1 MQKVYLDNAATT
13 RMHDEVFV
21 AMQPYLTAIYGNPSS
36 IHSFGREA
44 RKAVEEAREKTAAA
58 LGAEPREIIFTS
70 GATEA
75 DNIAIRGVARALQ
88 NKGRHLIT
96 TAVEHHAVLDACK
109 ALEAEGFRVT
119 LLPVDAYG
127 MVSPRDVA
135 DAITDETI
143 LVSVMMANNEVG
155 TIMPVAEIG
164 QICRER
170 GVIFHTDAVQ
180 AIGVLPVNVDELQ
193 VDLLSLSAHK
203 FHGPKGVGA
212 LYVRKGTKLKVFSF
226 GGAQERKLRPGTENV
241 AGIVGLG
248 RAIELATT
256 DMEAKVSRIKAMRDK
271 LMAGL
276 LAIPDTRLNGHPE
289 KRLPGNV
296 NISVQY
302 VEGESMILSLDLKGI
317 AVSSGSACT
326 SGSLDPSHVLMAMG
340 LDHQTAH
347 GSLRLTL
354 SAYNREEEID
364 YVLSVMPGIVA
375 RLRAMSPVYAGKE

>member
-13 RMHDEVFV
+13 RMHDEVLA
-21 AMQPYLTAIYGNPSS
+21 AMQPYLTNVYGNPSS

-58 LGAEPREIIFTS
+58 LGGEPREIIFTS

-75 DNIAIRGVARALQ
+75 NNVAIRGVARALQ
-88 NKGRHLIT
+88 QKGRHIIT

-109 ALEAEGFRVT
+109 ALEAEGFKVT
-119 LLPVDAYG
+119 VLPVDAYG

-143 LVSVMMANNEVG
+143 LVSVMLANNEVG
-155 TIMPVAEIG
+155 TVMPVAEIG
-164 QICRER
+164 KICRER
-170 GVIFHTDAVQ
+170 GVVFHTDAVQ
-180 AIGVLPVNVDELQ
+180 AIGVLPVNVDDLQ

-248 RAIELATT
+248 KAIELAVT

-271 LMAGL
+271 LMTGL
-276 LAIPDTRLNGHPE
+276 LSIPHTRLNGHPE
-289 KRLPGNV
+289 KRLPGYV
-296 NISVQY
+296 NISFQY

-354 SAYNREEEID
+354 SAYNTEEEID
-364 YVLSVMPGIVA
+364 YVLSVMPEIVA
-375 RLRAMSPVYAGKE
+375 RLRAMSPVYPGKD

>member
-13 RMHDEVFV
+13 RMHDEVLA
-21 AMQPYLTAIYGNPSS
+21 AMQPYLNNVYGNPSS

-58 LGAEPREIIFTS
+58 LGGEPREIIFTS

-75 DNIAIRGVARALQ
+75 NNVAIRGVARALQ
-88 NKGRHLIT
+88 QKGRHIIT

-109 ALEAEGFRVT
+109 ALEAEGFKVT
-119 LLPVDAYG
+119 VLPVDAYG

-143 LVSVMMANNEVG
+143 LVSVMLANNEVG
-155 TIMPVAEIG
+155 TVMPVAEIG
-164 QICRER
+164 KICRER
-170 GVIFHTDAVQ
+170 GVVFHTDAVQ
-180 AIGVLPVNVDELQ
+180 AIGVLPVNVDDLQ

-248 RAIELATT
+248 KAIELAVT

-271 LMAGL
+271 LMTGL
-276 LAIPDTRLNGHPE
+276 LSIPHTRLNGHPE
-289 KRLPGNV
+289 KRLPGYV
-296 NISVQY
+296 NISFQY

-354 SAYNREEEID
+354 SAYNTEEEID
-364 YVLSVMPGIVA
+364 YVLSVMPEIVA
-375 RLRAMSPVYAGKE
+375 RLRAMSPVYPGKD